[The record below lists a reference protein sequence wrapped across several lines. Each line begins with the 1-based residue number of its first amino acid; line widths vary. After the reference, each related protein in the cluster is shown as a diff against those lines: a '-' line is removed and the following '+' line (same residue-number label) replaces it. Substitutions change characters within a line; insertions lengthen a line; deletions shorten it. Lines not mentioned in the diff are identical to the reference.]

1 MAYYAYKLTRD
12 YGFAPNPF
20 FGYCTLACC
29 KPHIRDRASVG
40 DWIIGTGAIEN
51 HLIYHLIFLM
61 RVTEKM
67 TFEEY
72 WNDVRFKM
80 KKPVLNG
87 SLKQMHG
94 DNIYY
99 KENGNWCQMNSHH
112 SFYEGKL
119 NEANLKQDLSG
130 NSILISND
138 FVYLGRKH
146 FRVPERYVELCPNS
160 KQRDYIT
167 IQNNSLAD
175 EFIGFIR
182 KKYLSG
188 LNGEPINWIEYSQ
201 LDLF

>member
-1 MAYYAYKLTRD
+1 MAYFAYKITRD

-29 KPHIRDRASVG
+29 KPHIRDRANVG

-51 HLIYHLIFLM
+51 RLLNHIIFLL
-61 RVTEKM
+61 RVTEKL

-72 WNDVRFKM
+72 WNDERFKR

-87 SLKQMHG
+87 SLKQIHG

-99 KENGNWCQMNSHH
+99 KVNGNWCQIDSHH
-112 SFYEGKL
+112 SFYNGVL

-138 FVYLGRKH
+138 FIYLGRNN
-146 FRVPERYVELCPNS
+146 FRVPEKFNELCPNP

-167 IQNNSLAD
+167 IHNSNLAE
-175 EFIGFIR
+175 EFIELMR
-182 KKYLSG
+182 KKYVSG
-188 LNGEPINWIEYSQ
+188 VNGEPINWIEYSQ
-201 LDLF
+201 LSLF

>member
-1 MAYYAYKLTRD
+1 MAYFAYKITRD

-29 KPHIRDRASVG
+29 KPHIRARANVG

-51 HLIYHLIFLM
+51 NLLYHLIFLM

-72 WNDVRFKM
+72 WSDERFKR

-87 SLKQMHG
+87 SLKQIHG

-99 KENGNWCQMNSHH
+99 KENGIWCQMNSHH
-112 SFYEGKL
+112 SFYDGVV

-130 NSILISND
+130 NTVLVSND
-138 FVYLGRKH
+138 FIYLGRRH
-146 FRVPERYVELCPNS
+146 FRVPKKFIELCPNA

-167 IQNNSLAD
+167 VKNDNLACELID
-175 EFIGFIR
+175 FMR
-182 KKYLSG
+182 KNYLSG
-188 LNGEPINWIEYSQ
+188 VNGEPINWIEYTQ
-201 LDLF
+201 LCLF